1 MSLKLRFLLTYL
13 SMVLVFVLLLL
24 LFGFLVFFSIT
35 GDANFLQKTYSNAYV
50 YKLLTPEEETTFLN
64 VKLLSQE
71 DPNQLLNQQIIKSYE
86 QEGID
91 VIVRKNE
98 EVTYSSFSIDQRTV
112 DKELPHFNEKST
124 KSATYEQ
131 DIIRIKNKFYSYIKL
146 DFFFPNRDEG
156 TVFVLR
162 SISPYVGIVHKVFP
176 FLFIFLLLLFVV
188 IIGFVNYVVSRSVIK
203 PIYRLKRAAERIRQ
217 GDVHFSIP
225 YKYNSKDEINE
236 LTNSFE
242 EMRKK
247 LQSSIDLQVHYEEN
261 RKQLLS
267 SISHDLKT
275 PITSIIGYVEGIQ
288 DGVANTPEKLE
299 KYLSTISTK
308 AKDMNSLIDELFLFS
323 KLDLHEVPFHFET
336 VNINDFM
343 ENLNQE
349 LQFELEEKGVLLRFY
364 TTLSKRAYVKVDTDK
379 LRRVIMNLITNS
391 IKFMDKEDKRIELVL
406 SENESEVIVRI
417 VDNGCGIEPRALPY
431 IFNKFYRAEES
442 RNTQTGGSGL
452 GLAIAK
458 QIIDSHGGSIWAT
471 STLHKETSI
480 YFSLRKITK

>member
-1 MSLKLRFLLTYL
+1 
-13 SMVLVFVLLLL
+13 MVLVFVLLLL

-112 DKELPHFNEKST
+112 DK
-124 KSATYEQ
+124 
-131 DIIRIKNKFYSYIKL
+131 
-146 DFFFPNRDEG
+146 
-156 TVFVLR
+156 
-162 SISPYVGIVHKVFP
+162 
-176 FLFIFLLLLFVV
+176 
-188 IIGFVNYVVSRSVIK
+188 
-203 PIYRLKRAAERIRQ
+203 
-217 GDVHFSIP
+217 
-225 YKYNSKDEINE
+225 
-236 LTNSFE
+236 
-242 EMRKK
+242 
-247 LQSSIDLQVHYEEN
+247 
-261 RKQLLS
+261 
-267 SISHDLKT
+267 
-275 PITSIIGYVEGIQ
+275 
-288 DGVANTPEKLE
+288 
-299 KYLSTISTK
+299 
-308 AKDMNSLIDELFLFS
+308 
-323 KLDLHEVPFHFET
+323 
-336 VNINDFM
+336 
-343 ENLNQE
+343 E